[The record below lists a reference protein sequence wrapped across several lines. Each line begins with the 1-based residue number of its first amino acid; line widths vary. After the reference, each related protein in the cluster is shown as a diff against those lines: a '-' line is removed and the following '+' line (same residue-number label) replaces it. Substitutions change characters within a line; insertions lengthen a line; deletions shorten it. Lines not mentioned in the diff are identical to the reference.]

1 MDRNH
6 AIAKCEII
14 GSMAVFGTIAF
25 FVRNIA
31 LPSGELALCR
41 AVIAAVTLLIYQLFT
56 KSLIRWEDIKQE
68 LPLLFFSGAAMG
80 INWILFFQAYK
91 YTSVALATLSYYF
104 APVLVTVASP
114 LLFKERCGRRQVFC
128 FVMSTLGLVLVIGV
142 SGFGG
147 GGDMAGI
154 LFGLGA
160 AVFYA
165 IVVLCNKSIKHVT
178 GINRTFLQFIASIIV
193 LLPYVSFTGGF
204 HLGALDTGGI
214 VSLLIVGVGYTGIAY
229 TLYFSS
235 LRYLSGQE
243 ASILSYIDP
252 LVAVAVSV
260 TLLAETVSPLQI
272 VGGAMILGF
281 TILNEVKPPAAAVE
295 HREQA

>member
-6 AIAKCEII
+6 GIARCKII
-14 GSMAVFGTIAF
+14 GAMAVFGTIAV

-56 KSLIRWEDIKQE
+56 KSLVRWEDMKQE

-80 INWILFFQAYK
+80 INWILFFQAYQ

-104 APVLVTVASP
+104 APVLVTAASP
-114 LLFKERCGRRQVFC
+114 LLFKERSGPRQVFC

-142 SGFGG
+142 SGFGK
-147 GGDMAGI
+147 GGDLKGI

-165 IVVLCNKSIKHVT
+165 IVVLCNKSSRQVT
-178 GINRTFLQFIASIIV
+178 GISRTFVQFIASIIV
-193 LLPYVSFTGGF
+193 LLPYVAFTGGF
-204 HLGALDTGGI
+204 HLGGLDFTGI
-214 VSLLIVGVGYTGIAY
+214 VSLLLVGVGYTGIAY

-235 LRYLSGQE
+235 LRYLTGQE

-252 LVAVAVSV
+252 LVAVAVSM
-260 TLLAETVSPLQI
+260 TLLAETVTALQL

-281 TILNEVKPPAAAVE
+281 TILNERKPGEPVKQQ
-295 HREQA
+295 QA

>member
-6 AIAKCEII
+6 VIAKCEII
-14 GSMAVFGTIAF
+14 GSMAVFGTIAI
-25 FVRNIA
+25 FVRNIG

-41 AVIAAVTLLIYQLFT
+41 AVIAAATLLIYQIFT
-56 KSLIRWEDIKQE
+56 KSLIRWKDVRHE

-104 APVLVTVASP
+104 APVLVTAASP
-114 LLFKERCGRRQVFC
+114 LLFKERCTRRQIFC

-142 SGFGG
+142 SGFGD
-147 GGDMAGI
+147 GGDMGGI

-165 IVVLCNKSIKHVT
+165 IVVLCNKSIRQVT

-193 LLPYVSFTGGF
+193 LLPYVAFTDGF
-204 HLGALDTGGI
+204 HLAELDTGGI
-214 VSLLIVGVGYTGIAY
+214 LSLLVVGVGYTGIAY

-272 VGGAMILGF
+272 AGGAMILGF
-281 TILNEVKPPAAAVE
+281 TILNELKPSVPVK
-295 HREQA
+295 RQEQA

>member
-1 MDRNH
+1 MDRNR

-14 GSMAVFGTIAF
+14 GSMAVFGTIAV

-41 AVIAAVTLLIYQLFT
+41 ALIAAATLLIYQIVT
-56 KSLIRWEDIKQE
+56 KSLIRWEEIRQE

-91 YTSVALATLSYYF
+91 YTSVAMATLSYYF
-104 APVLVTVASP
+104 APVLVTIVSP
-114 LLFKERCGRRQVFC
+114 LLFKERCSGRQIFC

-142 SGFGG
+142 SGSGG

-165 IVVLCNKSIKHVT
+165 TVVLCNKSIKHVT

-193 LLPYVSFTGGF
+193 LLPYVILTGGF
-204 HLGALDTGGI
+204 HLGDLDTRGI
-214 VSLLIVGVGYTGIAY
+214 VSLMIVGVGYTGIAY

-235 LRYLSGQE
+235 LRYLGGQE

-252 LVAVAVSV
+252 LVAVAVSIIF
-260 TLLAETVSPLQI
+260 LAETVSPLQI

-281 TILNEVKPPAAAVE
+281 TILNELKPAAPAE
-295 HREQA
+295 GEKSA

>member
-1 MDRNH
+1 MDREH
-6 AIAKCEII
+6 AIAKCKII
-14 GSMAVFGTIAF
+14 GVMAVFGTIAV

-41 AVIAAVTLLIYQLFT
+41 AVIAVVTLLVYQLFT
-56 KSLIRWEDIKQE
+56 KSLVRWEDIKKE
-68 LPLLFFSGAAMG
+68 LPILFFSGAAMG

-104 APVLVTVASP
+104 APVLVTAASP
-114 LLFKERCGRRQVFC
+114 LLFKEQSGPRQIFC

-147 GGDMAGI
+147 GGDLTGI
-154 LFGLGA
+154 MFGLGA

-165 IVVLCNKSIKHVT
+165 IVVLCNKSIKQVT
-178 GINRTFLQFIASIIV
+178 GVCRAFVQFIASAAV
-193 LLPYVSFTGGF
+193 LLPYVVFTGGF
-204 HLGALDTGGI
+204 RLGGLDAGGI
-214 VSLLIVGVGYTGIAY
+214 VSLMIVGVGYTGIAY
-229 TLYFSS
+229 TIYFSA
-235 LRYLSGQE
+235 LRYLTGQE

-252 LVAVAVSV
+252 LAAVAVSM
-260 TLLAETVSPLQI
+260 TLLAETVTALQI

-281 TILNEVKPPAAAVE
+281 TILNELKPAAAA
-295 HREQA
+295 QQKQT